1 MLLAL
6 ARIVIGDYRQP
17 GDYVLDPMCGI
28 GTTLVGAVHLGREAI
43 GVEYEPVC
51 FDLARANSGETAKLH
66 DDRDDHA
73 APYRR
78 SVRLT
83 RTARSDEGGR
93 LLGRW
98 GRAD

>member
-1 MLLAL
+1 
-6 ARIVIGDYRQP
+6 
-17 GDYVLDPMCGI
+17 
-28 GTTLVGAVHLGREAI
+28 
-43 GVEYEPVC
+43 
-51 FDLARANSGETAKLH
+51 LH